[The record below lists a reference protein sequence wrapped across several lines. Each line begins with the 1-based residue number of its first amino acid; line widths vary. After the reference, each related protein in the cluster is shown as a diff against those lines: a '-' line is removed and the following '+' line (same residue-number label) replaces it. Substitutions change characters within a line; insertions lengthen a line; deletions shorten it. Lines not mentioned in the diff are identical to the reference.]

1 MISQTI
7 LVWNQTHSLQHCVRT
22 AGLIQGQDKL
32 VIRVL
37 CRNYRNLS
45 EVQVFVTNM
54 GDTVEDLAPAEGCT
68 RKGPRAR

>member
-1 MISQTI
+1 
-7 LVWNQTHSLQHCVRT
+7 VRT